1 MMAWT
6 DRHDRFFLRLI
17 TQKTWLFTEMI
28 TAKAIL
34 KGDRQYLLDFDQSE
48 HPIAIQLGGNNPEEL
63 AESASIAEDY
73 GYDEIN
79 LNVGCPSNKVRL
91 GEFGASLMTTP
102 KLVANCMKKMQQVTN
117 LPVSIK
123 HRIGIDEYDSYA
135 YVKAFVS
142 QLADQGC
149 CYFYVHARN
158 ALLKGLSPKQ
168 NREIPPL
175 KYDYVHRLKSDF
187 PHLTIVLNGGIIS
200 TEDAQQQ
207 LHYVDGVMIG
217 RAAYHNPFMLV
228 DVDRQLFGDL
238 TPAPTRQV
246 VLERLLPY
254 VEQQLS
260 QGVKLY
266 HIVRHILGLFHGM
279 PGARA
284 WRQYLTTHAV
294 RRDAG
299 PEVILQAA
307 RLVAGEQASWNVA
320 GGT

>member
-1 MMAWT
+1 MMEWT

-34 KGDRQYLLDFDQSE
+34 KGDRQYLLGFDPSE
-48 HPIAIQLGGNNPEEL
+48 HPIAIQLGGNNPKEL

-79 LNVGCPSNKVRL
+79 LNVGCPSNKVQL
-91 GEFGASLMTTP
+91 GEFGASLMATP
-102 KLVANCMKKMQQVTN
+102 GLVANCINQIQKVTS

-123 HRIGIDEYDSYA
+123 HRIGIDQYDSYA

-149 CYFYVHARN
+149 RYFYVHARK
-158 ALLKGLSPKQ
+158 AILKGLNPKQ

-187 PHLTIVLNGGIIS
+187 PHLTIVLNGGIVSI
-200 TEDAQQQ
+200 DAAQQQ
-207 LHYVDGVMIG
+207 LQYVDGIMIG

-228 DVDRQLFGDL
+228 DIDRQLFDDV
-238 TPAPTRQV
+238 TPVTTRQT
-246 VLERLLPY
+246 VLEQLLPY

-260 QGVKLY
+260 LGVKLH
-266 HIVRHILGLFHGM
+266 HITRHILGLFHGV

-284 WRQYLTTHAV
+284 WRQYLTTHATK
-294 RRDAG
+294 RDAG
-299 PEVILQAA
+299 SEVILQAA
-307 RLVAGEQASWNVA
+307 QLVSSELEWRGF
-320 GGT
+320 